1 MTTPRIFQWAAFV
14 LVAGAVSVPLALKE
28 GIAYQFGFLNGT
40 PGLVVASRLVSPR
53 SERGFEAMTK
63 AGNVML
69 AVDAPLCF
77 ALICGTGAIIVGIR
91 RRRRMRTPVKTN

>member
-1 MTTPRIFQWAAFV
+1 MTTRRIFQWAAFV
-14 LVAGAVSVPLALKE
+14 LIAGAVSVPLALKAE

-40 PGLVVASRLVSPR
+40 PGMVVANRLVSP
-53 SERGFEAMTK
+53 SSDRGFEAMAK

-77 ALICGTGAIIVGIR
+77 ALICSIGAFLVGIR
-91 RRRRMRTPVKTN
+91 RRRR